1 MNQGDIAPLIIGHIS
16 GNVDVDLVVVVDLD
30 GNGDV
35 ELVPTVDQALPST
48 VGTRFR
54 LPLPS
59 TYTSKSRSTSTAMSN
74 FASRLARCDQ
84 CSAGPAM
91 VRLRCYCPAVKGTV
105 PAVKLK

>member
-1 MNQGDIAPLIIGHIS
+1 MKIAEVSVRDIRFPTTRDRDGSDSMNQGDIAPLIIGHIS

-59 TYTSKSRSTSTAMSN
+59 TYTSKSRSTSTATSK
-74 FASRLARCDQ
+74 FASRLARFDQ
-84 CSAGPAM
+84 
-91 VRLRCYCPAVKGTV
+91 
-105 PAVKLK
+105 